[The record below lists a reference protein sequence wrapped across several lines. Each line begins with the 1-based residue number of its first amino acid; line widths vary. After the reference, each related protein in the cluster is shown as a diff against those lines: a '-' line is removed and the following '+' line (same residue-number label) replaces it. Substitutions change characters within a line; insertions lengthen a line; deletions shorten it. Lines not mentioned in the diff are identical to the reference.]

1 MAKTKKP
8 PAPRPQAPKLPVPA
22 KAEPVTPT
30 SGQPFRE
37 TVESFAIAI
46 VLAFLIRT
54 FAAEAFVIPTGSM
67 ANTLMGQHQD
77 VFCEQC
83 GQRYRVSASDEQDE
97 TILKNPNREMR
108 GPVSADERWKAATI
122 AGTCPTCRDTMI
134 FSSKDIPQA
143 VRSSGLDIVDLGRAY
158 GGDRIL
164 VNKYVLDFQKPERW
178 DVVVFKFPGDAN
190 TNYIKRLV
198 ALPNEEVRI
207 YHGDLFIGE
216 RDEDAQVAHAIERKP
231 ASKVLAMREL
241 VHDTDHD
248 AAALYDAGWPL
259 RWQADGDQW
268 KTTAE
273 PSGKR
278 VVQEYELNQPTQD
291 AAWLRYRHRPPELT
305 DWLRLRQTRPA
316 GEKAF
321 VEGSDSFPEPELVG
335 DFNPYNSNVQRRQLN
350 ALPNVEGL
358 ENIDGGNG
366 IHWVGDLILEADVNI
381 TSDTGELLL
390 DLVKGGRHFVCRI
403 DVATGK
409 ATLGIEEF
417 ETRAPVVGFAPQAE
431 TSIDGAG
438 EHQLRFAHVD
448 EQLLLWVDGDLIE
461 FSDSTAYD
469 YEKLFGDRQDE
480 IPGTSAS
487 DPGDLAPAAIGAR
500 NATLT
505 ADRLHLARDIYYIAA
520 NDGSQDEKRLLT
532 DYPRGSDY
540 AKIRLT
546 PQLWDEFRGRD
557 EAIFPLRSKEYF
569 VMGDNSPYSLDA
581 RLWYPRGGPGGS
593 YLDENLLI
601 GKAVF
606 VYWPHSWWSVPY
618 TPIPLWPN
626 FRDMRLVR

>member
-1 MAKTKKP
+1 MSKTKKQP
-8 PAPRPQAPKLPVPA
+8 PVRSQVPKLPAQTKVEPSGPVP
-22 KAEPVTPT
+22 
-30 SGQPFRE
+30 GQAFRE

-77 VFCEQC
+77 VTCAQC

-97 TILKNPNREMR
+97 SILKNPHRRMV
-108 GPVSADERWKAATI
+108 GPVTPEERWAHTTV
-122 AGTCPTCRDTMI
+122 AGTCPTCRDTMLY
-134 FSSKDIPQA
+134 SSQDIPPEF
-143 VRSSGLDIVDLGRAY
+143 RSNGFDIVDLGRSY

-198 ALPNEEVRI
+198 GLPNESVRV
-207 YHGDLFIGE
+207 YHGDLFIG
-216 RDEDAQVAHAIERKP
+216 RNDEDAQVAHVIERKP
-231 ASKVLAMREL
+231 ADKVLAVREL

-259 RWQADGDQW
+259 RWRADGDEW

-273 PSGKR
+273 ISGNR
-278 VVQEYELNQPTQD
+278 VVQEYEVDQPSQEP
-291 AAWLRYRHRPPELT
+291 AWLRYRHTPPQLA
-305 DWLRLRQTRPA
+305 DWMLVRQRQA
-316 GEKAF
+316 GGDKTF
-321 VEGSDSFPEPELVG
+321 VEDSDSFPKPELVG
-335 DFNPYNSNVQRRQLN
+335 DFNPYNSNVQRQQLSGI
-350 ALPNVEGL
+350 ETL
-358 ENIDGGNG
+358 ERIESGSSYG

-381 TSDTGELLL
+381 TSDSGELLL
-390 DLVKGGRHFVCRI
+390 DLVKGGRHFICRI

-409 ATLGIEEF
+409 ATLGMEEF
-417 ETRAPVVGFAPQAE
+417 ESHAPVAGFAPQAE
-431 TSIDGAG
+431 TPIRGAG

-461 FSDSTAYD
+461 FSEPTAYD
-469 YEKLFGDRQDE
+469 YEKLFGDRKEE
-480 IPGTSAS
+480 IPRTS
-487 DPGDLAPAAIGAR
+487 DRDMGDLAPAAIGAR
-500 NATLT
+500 GAKL
-505 ADRLHLARDIYYIAA
+505 AVDRLHLSRDIYYIAA
-520 NDGSQDEKRLLT
+520 TASTTGTKRALT
-532 DYPRGSDY
+532 DYPPRIPYSEV
-540 AKIRLT
+540 RSSPHMWPT
-546 PQLWDEFRGRD
+546 VFPERD
-557 EAIFPLRSKEYF
+557 EAIFPLQSHEYF
-569 VMGDNSPYSLDA
+569 VMGDNSPASLDA
-581 RLWYPRGGPGGS
+581 RLWSDTGPGGA
-593 YLDENLLI
+593 YLDGNLLI

-606 VYWPHSWWSVPY
+606 VYWPHSWLSVPY